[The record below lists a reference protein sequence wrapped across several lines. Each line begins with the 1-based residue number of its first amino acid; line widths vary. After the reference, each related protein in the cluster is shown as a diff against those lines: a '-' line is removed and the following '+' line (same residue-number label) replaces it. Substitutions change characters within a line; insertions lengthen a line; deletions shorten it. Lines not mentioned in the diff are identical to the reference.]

1 MLVLN
6 PAVHN
11 RTKLIVRIFA
21 LILPLLMLLP
31 LLSQTAEAK
40 PTTYV
45 ITDGDQVVV
54 HTTNETDPHNVLEEA
69 GLTLAAEDT
78 FTTAPGTD
86 ETEITV
92 RRNQNI
98 TLNYCGEIMEVTSYG
113 ETVETMLDRLGLSAY
128 GNHVANVSLYSMT
141 YDGMSITVDDVLQM
155 EQTYTQELPYK
166 TSYIDDPSLPAG
178 EQKVA
183 VEGVAG
189 QVRVTAA
196 VTYKNSVEQSRTV
209 LNETILR
216 QSVDEVIL
224 VGSGLEPAAEETTV
238 TIGNG
243 VITTSDGEVLTYTRS
258 EQFITTAY
266 THTDSGCD
274 MTTATGTTV
283 RVGTV
288 AVDPSVVA
296 YGTRMFIV
304 TNDGQYIYGIG
315 TAEDCGSGVKGHHLD
330 LYFPSYE
337 ECVQFGGRKATVY
350 FLD

>member
-6 PAVHN
+6 PIVHD

-21 LILPLLMLLP
+21 LLLPLLMLLP

-40 PTTYV
+40 QTTYV

-54 HTTNETDPHNVLEEA
+54 HTTSETDPHNVLEEA
-69 GLTLAAEDT
+69 GLTLAADDT

-98 TLNYCGEIMEVTSYG
+98 TLNYCGEMMEVTSYG

-128 GNHVANVSLYSMT
+128 GNHVADVSLSTMT

-155 EQTYTQELPYK
+155 EQTYTQEQPYK
-166 TSYIDDPSLPAG
+166 TSYVNDPTLPAG
-178 EQKVA
+178 EEKVV
-183 VEGVAG
+183 VEGVPG
-189 QVRVTAA
+189 QVRVTAN

-209 LNETILR
+209 LSQTILR

-224 VGSGLEPAAEETTV
+224 VGTGEGKSSKDSAV
-238 TIGNG
+238 TIGDG
-243 VITTSDGEVLTYTRS
+243 VIVTADGEVLTYTRS

-266 THTDSGCD
+266 THTDAGCD
-274 MTTATGTTV
+274 KTTATGTTV

-288 AVDPSVVA
+288 AVDPSVVP

-315 TAEDCGSGVKGHHLD
+315 TAEDCGGGVKGHHLD
-330 LYFPSYE
+330 LYFPTYD
-337 ECVQFGGRKATVY
+337 ECIQFGGRKATVY

>member
-6 PAVHN
+6 PAVHD

-21 LILPLLMLLP
+21 LLLPLFMLLP
-31 LLSQTAEAK
+31 VLSQTAEAK
-40 PTTYV
+40 QTTYV

-54 HTTNETDPHNVLEEA
+54 HTTSETDPHNVLEEA

-78 FTTAPGTD
+78 FTTAPGAD

-128 GNHVANVSLYSMT
+128 GNHVADVSLSTMT
-141 YDGMSITVDDVLQM
+141 YDGMSITVDDVLHM
-155 EQTYTQELPYK
+155 EQTYTQEQPYK

-178 EQKVA
+178 EQKIV
-183 VEGVAG
+183 VEGVPG
-189 QVRVTAA
+189 QVRVTAS
-196 VTYKNSVEQSRTV
+196 VTYKNSVEQTRTV

-224 VGSGLEPAAEETTV
+224 KGTGDGNAAKTNAPV
-238 TIGNG
+238 IGDG
-243 VITTSDGEVLTYTRS
+243 VIITADGEILTYTRS

-266 THTDSGCD
+266 THTDAGCD
-274 MTTATGTTV
+274 KTTATGTTV

-304 TNDGQYIYGIG
+304 TNDGEYIYGIG
-315 TAEDCGSGVKGHHLD
+315 TAEDCGGGVKGHHLD
-330 LYFPSYE
+330 LYFPTYG